1 MLEKCNYVF
10 KQSKLMSNHQEILRT
25 KAFIRE
31 LEKIS
36 GWTISRMAKDAGFA
50 HTTLSRF
57 MNTENPKHNVK
68 FSTLSDIANNLLNKL
83 ESEVSL
89 KSHQIVERLI
99 DENDGM
105 VPIGMA
111 PDDIEKTWYLAQAIE
126 KFGIPTKGNEAS
138 PGFSQKELRI
148 VEFAAAGEW
157 RPEYIHS
164 LTTETIK
171 TVPYPYKLYPDT
183 VVGIEILDNSMNK
196 RFPKG
201 SILICT
207 PDSKGAIQEIG
218 KYYIFA
224 RYNEETERT
233 EISCKRLEKDD
244 DDNLWLYPEST
255 DPRHIPISL
264 DNDFKDTNETF
275 QVQFST
281 DIVAHVVGAIVIF

>member
-1 MLEKCNYVF
+1 
-10 KQSKLMSNHQEILRT
+10 MSNHQEILRT

-57 MNTENPKHNVK
+57 MKTENPKHNVK
-68 FSTLSDIANNLLNKL
+68 FSTLSAIANNLLNKV
-83 ESEVSL
+83 ESQVSL
-89 KSHQIVERLI
+89 KSHQIVERLLE
-99 DENDGM
+99 ENDGIL
-105 VPIGMA
+105 PIGLA
-111 PDDIEKTWYLAQAIE
+111 PEDIEKVWYLAQAIE
-126 KFGIPTKGNEAS
+126 KFGIPTKGNESVPSYS
-138 PGFSQKELRI
+138 PKELRI
-148 VEFAAAGEW
+148 VELAAADEW

-164 LTTETIK
+164 LSTETIK

-244 DDNLWLYPEST
+244 EGNLWLYPEST

-264 DNDFKDTNETF
+264 DNDLKNKNGTT
-275 QVQFST
+275 QVHFST
-281 DIVAHVVGAIVIF
+281 DIIAHIIGAIVKF